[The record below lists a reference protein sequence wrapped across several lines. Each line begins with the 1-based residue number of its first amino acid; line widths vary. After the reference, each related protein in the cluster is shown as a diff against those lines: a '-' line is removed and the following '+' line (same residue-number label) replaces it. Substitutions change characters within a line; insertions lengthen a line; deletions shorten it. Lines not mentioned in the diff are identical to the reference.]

1 MAFHST
7 NLILHQLNIPL
18 MLNFKTAGI
27 ALAAAALCA
36 SPVLASENE
45 DKGLKEGWYFYLGGG
60 GTVLFDS
67 DVDWKVGGQEFNGS
81 LNNNWG
87 GAVEGGIG
95 YDFGEWSTDIV
106 YKYRWF
112 DNDDYSF
119 SGTRFGNFNTLAN
132 VSVGNSDWQTVL
144 WGVYKDFQQKD
155 SKFFAKLGPV
165 IGVGCFNSPDV
176 NAKYQFVRRDFTLS
190 RKVKVKVSGK
200 NECSFTYG
208 AKAGLGYEIDDNLD
222 LTFDVMWVSQ
232 TGSSTSSGSKKK
244 RVTYSITEPVED
256 GVVFNPN
263 NLIPPDTSSST
274 GDSIPCSEFETSVRI
289 NPSLYPT
296 CFDPKFKDVTTT
308 YVQDINVKSMRYNPA
323 QGLNLMAGLRYVFGS
338 KPDPK
343 PVVEEVVIEE
353 EVKPTPV
360 RGLW

>member
-1 MAFHST
+1 M
-7 NLILHQLNIPL
+7 I
-18 MLNFKTAGI
+18 NFKAAGI
-27 ALAAAALCA
+27 SLAAAALCA
-36 SPVLASENE
+36 SPVLASEKE

-81 LNNNWG
+81 LNNDWG

-119 SGTRFGNFNTLAN
+119 SGNRFGNLNTLAN

-176 NAKYQFVRRDFTLS
+176 SAKYQFVRRDLTLS

-244 RVTYSITEPVED
+244 RVTYSITEPVVD
-256 GVVFNPN
+256 GKKLVPGNTYT
-263 NLIPPDTSSST
+263 DTMGTSVTVRSCSEINYSST
-274 GDSIPCSEFETSVRI
+274 SYPSYVSPCFE
-289 NPSLYPT
+289 
-296 CFDPKFKDVTTT
+296 DKFKNVTTT
-308 YVQDINVKSMRYNPA
+308 YVQDVNVKSMRYNPA

>member
-1 MAFHST
+1 
-7 NLILHQLNIPL
+7 
-18 MLNFKTAGI
+18 MLNFKSAGI

-36 SPVLASENE
+36 SPVMASEKE

-81 LNNNWG
+81 LNNDWG

-119 SGTRFGNFNTLAN
+119 SSSGFGNLNTLTN

-165 IGVGCFNSPDV
+165 IGVGCYNSPDV
-176 NAKYQFVRRDFTLS
+176 SAKYQFVRRDLTLS

-244 RVTYSITEPVED
+244 RVSYSITEPVED

-263 NLIPPDTSSST
+263 NLWKTSSTS
-274 GDSIPCSEFETSVRI
+274 DPFVSCSEFDFPGSRGDA
-289 NPSLYPT
+289 PAS
-296 CFDPKFKDVTTT
+296 CFDPKFKEVTTT
-308 YVQDINVKSMRYNPA
+308 YVQDVNVKSLRYNPA

-353 EVKPTPV
+353 EVQKPAV

>member
-1 MAFHST
+1 MQTT
-7 NLILHQLNIPL
+7 NH
-18 MLNFKTAGI
+18 
-27 ALAAAALCA
+27 LA
-36 SPVLASENE
+36 
-45 DKGLKEGWYFYLGGG
+45 
-60 GTVLFDS
+60 
-67 DVDWKVGGQEFNGS
+67 WKRR
-81 LNNNWG
+81 
-87 GAVEGGIG
+87 
-95 YDFGEWSTDIV
+95 T
-106 YKYRWF
+106 
-112 DNDDYSF
+112 
-119 SGTRFGNFNTLAN
+119 

-256 GVVFNPN
+256 GIVFNPN
-263 NLIPPDTSSST
+263 NLIPNTSSST
-274 GDSIPCSEFETSVRI
+274 GDSIPCSDFETSARD
-289 NPSLYPT
+289 NPSQFPT